1 MKAQIEK
8 IGTIENGIAIGW
20 HFTLAVG
27 SPAIDASNPDL
38 VCGWTLEELQ
48 EVIDNPNILLAK
60 PQ

>member
-8 IGTIENGIAIGW
+8 IGAIENGIAIGW
-20 HFTLAVG
+20 QFTLAAG
-27 SPAIDASNPDL
+27 IPAIDTSNPDL